1 MPKEDAQKQVR
12 PEEQPAGDI
21 QVLQKSFESFT
32 AATTRLQE
40 AFSNLE
46 IKFESLNR
54 ELEQKNRR
62 LEIIIAEK
70 DEMRNYLE
78 TILESL
84 TTGVVV
90 TDLRGRITM
99 MNGCAARITGTEPG
113 AADRELADLFREAE
127 EMDRGRSG
135 NAPSRYLQGKRK
147 IRLGDSILEVL
158 TSPVKTRDGNSLG
171 TVHILLDVTRVEKLE
186 EMAKRTEKFA
196 ALGEMAANIAHEVRN
211 PLGSIALSASLLLKG
226 LADEKNRDRAVRII
240 HSVRN
245 VDNKIANLLLF
256 TRKPEPLFLDLQVHD
271 VLQDIL
277 RFSAEILDKEGIRLT
292 VCLAAGDPLVRADG
306 ELLKQ
311 VFLNIILNAVQA
323 MRGGG
328 ELTIETR
335 LHNDPALRPGMER
348 TIEFRFADTGS
359 GIAEEDRVR
368 IFDPFFSTRERGSGL
383 GLAIVHNIMDLHR
396 GTVDVETGETGGSVF
411 TVLLPL
417 VDEHPGGEEHDRE
430 QAATKCPI
438 ANPAKSGG
446 AEDRKRGSERERI

>member
-1 MPKEDAQKQVR
+1 MLKEDAQKQNR
-12 PEEQPAGDI
+12 PGNRPAGDI
-21 QVLQKSFESFT
+21 EVLQKSFESFT
-32 AATTRLQE
+32 AATMKLQE

-46 IKFESLNR
+46 IKFENLNR

-62 LEIIIAEK
+62 LESIIAEK

-90 TDLRGRITM
+90 TDLQGRVTM
-99 MNGCAARITGTEPG
+99 MNGCAGRITGMEPG
-113 AADRELADLFREAE
+113 AADRELADLFRGAE
-127 EMDRGRSG
+127 EMDRGRAGS
-135 NAPSRYLQGKRK
+135 APSRYLQGKRK

-158 TSPVKTRDGNSLG
+158 TSPVKTKDGNSLG

-211 PLGSIALSASLLLKG
+211 PLGSISLSASLLLKG
-226 LADEKNRDRAVRII
+226 LADEKNRDRAARII
-240 HSVRN
+240 HSVKS

-256 TRKPEPLFLDLQVHD
+256 TRKPEPIFRDQRIHD
-271 VLQDIL
+271 VLQDII
-277 RFSAEILDKEGIRLT
+277 RFSVEILDKEGIRLI
-292 VCLAAGDPLVRADG
+292 VRLAGADPLVRADG

-348 TIEFRFADTGS
+348 SIELRFADTGS
-359 GIAEEDRVR
+359 GIAEEDRRR
-368 IFDPFFSTRERGSGL
+368 IFDPFFSTREGGSGL

-396 GTVDVETGETGGSVF
+396 GSIGVEMGEKGGSVF
-411 TVLLPL
+411 TVLVPL
-417 VDEHPGGEEHDRE
+417 LADESR
-430 QAATKCPI
+430 
-438 ANPAKSGG
+438 S
-446 AEDRKRGSERERI
+446 

>member
-1 MPKEDAQKQVR
+1 MLKEDAQKPAR
-12 PEEQPAGDI
+12 PGNRPAGDI
-21 QVLQKSFESFT
+21 EVLQKSFESFT
-32 AATTRLQE
+32 AATMKLQE

-46 IKFESLNR
+46 IKFENLNR

-62 LEIIIAEK
+62 LESIIAEK

-90 TDLRGRITM
+90 TDLQGRVTM
-99 MNGCAARITGTEPG
+99 MNGCAGRITGMEPG
-113 AADRELADLFREAE
+113 AADRELADLFRGAE
-127 EMDRGRSG
+127 EMDRGRAGS
-135 NAPSRYLQGKRK
+135 APSRYLQGKRK

-158 TSPVKTRDGNSLG
+158 TSPVKTKDGNSLG

-211 PLGSIALSASLLLKG
+211 PLGSISLSASLLLKG
-226 LADEKNRDRAVRII
+226 LADEKNRDRAARII
-240 HSVRN
+240 HSVKN

-256 TRKPEPLFLDLQVHD
+256 TRKPEPLFRDQRIHD
-271 VLQDIL
+271 VLQDII
-277 RFSAEILDKEGIRLT
+277 RFSVEILDKEGIRLI
-292 VCLAAGDPLVRADG
+292 VRLAGADPLVRADG

-348 TIEFRFADTGS
+348 SIEIRFADTGS
-359 GIAEEDRVR
+359 GIAEEDRRR
-368 IFDPFFSTRERGSGL
+368 IFDPFFSTREGGSGL

-396 GTVDVETGETGGSVF
+396 GSIGVEMGEKGGSVF

-417 VDEHPGGEEHDRE
+417 LADESR
-430 QAATKCPI
+430 
-438 ANPAKSGG
+438 S
-446 AEDRKRGSERERI
+446 

>member
-1 MPKEDAQKQVR
+1 MLKEDAQKQAR
-12 PEEQPAGDI
+12 PGNRPAGDI
-21 QVLQKSFESFT
+21 EVLQKSFESFT
-32 AATTRLQE
+32 AATMKLQE

-46 IKFESLNR
+46 IKFENLNR

-62 LEIIIAEK
+62 LERIIAEK

-90 TDLRGRITM
+90 TDLQGRVTM
-99 MNGCAARITGTEPG
+99 MNGCAGRITGMEPG
-113 AADRELADLFREAE
+113 AADRELADLFRGAE
-127 EMDRGRSG
+127 EMDRGRAGS
-135 NAPSRYLQGKRK
+135 APSRYLQGKRK

-158 TSPVKTRDGNSLG
+158 TSPVKTKDGNSLG
-171 TVHILLDVTRVEKLE
+171 TVHILLDVSRVEKLE

-211 PLGSIALSASLLLKG
+211 PLGSISLSASLLLKG
-226 LADEKNRDRAVRII
+226 LADEKNRDRAARII
-240 HSVRN
+240 HSVKS

-256 TRKPEPLFLDLQVHD
+256 TRKPEPLFRDQRIHD
-271 VLQDIL
+271 VLQDII
-277 RFSAEILDKEGIRLT
+277 RFSVEILDKEGIRLI
-292 VCLAAGDPLVRADG
+292 VRLAGADPLVRADG

-348 TIEFRFADTGS
+348 SIELRFADTGS
-359 GIAEEDRVR
+359 GIAEEDRRR
-368 IFDPFFSTRERGSGL
+368 IFDPFFSTRVGGSGL

-396 GTVDVETGETGGSVF
+396 GSIGVEMGEKGGSVF

-417 VDEHPGGEEHDRE
+417 LADESR
-430 QAATKCPI
+430 
-438 ANPAKSGG
+438 S
-446 AEDRKRGSERERI
+446 

>member
-1 MPKEDAQKQVR
+1 MLKEDAQKPAR
-12 PEEQPAGDI
+12 TENQPAGDI

-32 AATTRLQE
+32 TATMKLQE

-62 LEIIIAEK
+62 LECIIAEK

-90 TDLRGRITM
+90 TDLQGRITM

-113 AADRELADLFREAE
+113 AADRELADLFRGAE
-127 EMDRGRSG
+127 EMDRGRAGS
-135 NAPSRYLQGKRK
+135 APSLYLQGKRK
-147 IRLGDSILEVL
+147 IRLGDGILEVL
-158 TSPVKTRDGNSLG
+158 TSPVKTRDGDSLG

-196 ALGEMAANIAHEVRN
+196 AMGEMAANIAHEVRN

-226 LADEKNRDRAVRII
+226 LADEKSRDRAARIL
-240 HSVRN
+240 HSVRS

-256 TRKPEPLFLDLQVHD
+256 TRKPEPQFRDLRIHD
-271 VLQDIL
+271 VLRDIL
-277 RFSAEILDKEGIRLT
+277 RFSGEILEKEDIRLS
-292 VCLAAGDPLVRADG
+292 VRLAEGEPVVRADG

-311 VFLNIILNAVQA
+311 VFLNVILNAVQA

-328 ELTIETR
+328 ELAFETR
-335 LHNDPALRPGMER
+335 LHSDPALTPGMER
-348 TIEFRFADTGS
+348 TIELRFADTGP
-359 GIAEEDRVR
+359 GIPEEDRKR
-368 IFDPFFSTRERGSGL
+368 IFDPFFSTRDGSSGL
-383 GLAIVHNIMDLHR
+383 GLAIVHNIIDLHR
-396 GTVDVETGETGGSVF
+396 GSVDVERGVRGGSVF

-417 VDEHPGGEEHDRE
+417 AEPD
-430 QAATKCPI
+430 
-438 ANPAKSGG
+438 
-446 AEDRKRGSERERI
+446 AEDERARRQEGKKRI